1 MKQGHVESQVNKV
14 LLYGAAGVGKSSFMD
29 VIVGNPPAQ
38 IRRSTP
44 LAARPVTVFQVDM
57 SHKKWEKLSPKQRK
71 EVLVKAA
78 MSNWRRRDK
87 EEDLSSGDDS
97 ISDEEETEEHTVPV
111 NSEAQHNSS
120 LRDPHHT
127 PHPAGDLSP
136 SNPVPSNDTSQPDKT
151 AILKSISK
159 CDDLVQLM
167 EECSKTGD
175 SITIY
180 RKVILIDSGGQP
192 QFHEILPVFLRRMG
206 LYMFVFKLS
215 EELASK
221 PMVEYY
227 GESGKALGTP
237 FKSAHTNE
245 QLLQH
250 CLRTLHTHRSISEE
264 KSQIMI
270 IGTHRDK
277 EEECTTETRKE
288 KNQKLAGILLP
299 SFKDE
304 VTYSNQAESEFIFAV
319 NAKDP
324 QAQDRNLV
332 KDIRR
337 LILTKCCPK
346 PVKVPLRYYCLE
358 IILEEMTEDLG
369 RGIFSID
376 ECLKAAVELHFD
388 RHTLDAAL
396 QFLDQISVVLYF
408 PEVLEGVL
416 FTNPQVLLDKA
427 TELVE
432 EMYVLREVHS
442 SSDCVRIVPTECVA
456 FRDHAL
462 FTLEFLQQQR
472 FQNHYL
478 PGVFTPV
485 ELVKL
490 FKKLLIFAEMRDGK
504 LFMPALL
511 RVLEDD
517 KVCEC
522 RVAGDS
528 PAAALAL
535 DFSLGG
541 PRHGTYCTLTCFL
554 VSHNNQFPCA
564 WEVVL
569 QPHSNVPVCLYR
581 NCIRFSIPGFP
592 GSVTLIDTFTHFEV
606 HVSCTDSEVC
616 IELCHLVRQAI
627 LTGVKTATLTLGYKN
642 CTPSLAVVCPCE
654 VGTAHV
660 ATVGRGLWICKQDKE
675 KYGKLSANQLV
686 WEESASRKKG
696 ESVGMSVPYV
706 CTCRS
711 CWSIIFVVVLA
722 ISPHPQSPLHVS
734 REAYFSHEMTYVHVP
749 IGILSGMLRGAMMCL
764 FTHFCCI

>member
-14 LLYGAAGVGKSSFMD
+14 LLYGAAGVGKSSFLD
-29 VIVGNPPAQ
+29 VILGNPPAQ

-57 SHKKWEKLSPKQRK
+57 SNKKWEKLSPKQRK
-71 EVLVKAA
+71 NVLVKAA
-78 MSNWRRRDK
+78 MSNWSRRDE
-87 EEDLSSGDDS
+87 EEDLSSDDDS
-97 ISDEEETEEHTVPV
+97 ISDEEETEENTVPV
-111 NSEAQHNSS
+111 NSEAKHNSS
-120 LRDPHHT
+120 SQDPHHT
-127 PHPAGDLSP
+127 PHLAGDLFPSSP
-136 SNPVPSNDTSQPDKT
+136 VDTSQPDKT

-180 RKVILIDSGGQP
+180 CKVILIDSGGQP

-215 EELASK
+215 EELATK
-221 PMVEYY
+221 PIVEYY

-264 KSQIMI
+264 KSHVMI

-299 SFKDE
+299 SFKEE
-304 VTYSNQAESEFIFAV
+304 VTCSNQAESEFIFAV
-319 NAKDP
+319 NAKNP
-324 QAQDRNLV
+324 QAQDRDLV
-332 KDIRR
+332 EDIRH

-358 IILEEMTEDLG
+358 IILEEVTEDLS
-369 RGIFSID
+369 RGVFSID
-376 ECLKAAVELHFD
+376 ECLEAAAELHFD

-432 EMYVLREVHS
+432 EMYVLRC
-442 SSDCVRIVPTECVA
+442 SDCVRIVPVD
-456 FRDHAL
+456 FIDHAL
-462 FTLEFLQQQR
+462 FTLEFLQQES

-535 DFSLGG
+535 DFPLGG

-606 HVSCTDSEVC
+606 HVTTASKVC
-616 IELCHLVRQAI
+616 SELCHLVRQAI
-627 LTGVKTATLTLGYKN
+627 LTGVKTATHTLGYQD

-660 ATVGRGLWICKQDKE
+660 ATVGRGLWTCKQDKE
-675 KYGKLSANQLV
+675 KYGDLPTNCLV

-696 ESVGMSVPYV
+696 E
-706 CTCRS
+706 CRD
-711 CWSIIFVVVLA
+711 
-722 ISPHPQSPLHVS
+722 PQSPLHVS
-734 REAYFSHEMTYVHVP
+734 RTYFCDKYE
-749 IGILSGMLRGAMMCL
+749 ISGLHTSGQLDLVLESTSNWR
-764 FTHFCCI
+764 HN

>member
-29 VIVGNPPAQ
+29 AIVGNPPAQ

-71 EVLVKAA
+71 EILVKAA
-78 MSNWRRRDK
+78 MSNYWRR
-87 EEDLSSGDDS
+87 EEDLSSDDDS
-97 ISDEEETEEHTVPV
+97 ISDEEETEEHTVSV
-111 NSEAQHNSS
+111 NNEAQHNSS
-120 LRDPHHT
+120 SQDPHHT
-127 PHPAGDLSP
+127 PHPEEDLSP
-136 SNPVPSNDTSQPDKT
+136 SNPVPSNDTSQPDKA

-215 EELASK
+215 EELATK
-221 PMVEYY
+221 PTVEYF

-264 KSQIMI
+264 KSRVMI

-288 KNQKLAGILLP
+288 KNQKLASIILP

-319 NAKDP
+319 DAKDP
-324 QAQDRNLV
+324 QAQDKDLV
-332 KDIRR
+332 KDIRH

-346 PVKVPLRYYCLE
+346 PVKVPLRYFCLE
-358 IILEEMTEDLG
+358 IILEEMTEDLS
-369 RGIFSID
+369 RGVFSID
-376 ECLKAAVELHFD
+376 ECLEAAAELHFD

-432 EMYVLREVHS
+432 EMYILRSVP
-442 SSDCVRIVPTECVA
+442 IVTYESVA

-462 FTLEFLQQQR
+462 FTLEFLQQQC

-478 PGVFTPV
+478 PGVFSPV

-535 DFSLGG
+535 DFPLGG

-581 NCIRFSIPGFP
+581 NCIRFSVPDFP

-606 HVSCTDSEVC
+606 HVSCKDSEVC

-627 LTGVKTATLTLGYKN
+627 LTGVKTATHTLGYKN
-642 CTPSLAVVCPCE
+642 CTPSQAVVCPCE

-686 WEESASRKKG
+686 WEESVSRKKG
-696 ESVGMSVPYV
+696 ESVECPICMYMQELLEYYICGGS
-706 CTCRS
+706 
-711 CWSIIFVVVLA
+711 
-722 ISPHPQSPLHVS
+722 
-734 REAYFSHEMTYVHVP
+734 SH
-749 IGILSGMLRGAMMCL
+749 
-764 FTHFCCI
+764 